1 VKPSRR
7 GTYKSQLYDLKSDP
21 NELKSVVADHPQ
33 VLTHLQSKL
42 DEYLAS
48 GKDLTGGTFSQE
60 L

>member
-1 VKPSRR
+1 MAAFSSWYLSRA
-7 GTYKSQLYDLKSDP
+7 QDLKNDP
-21 NELKSVVADHPQ
+21 NELKSGADDHSQ
-33 VLTHLQSKL
+33 VLTYLRSKL